1 MLVPLPLQADL
12 LFWMWKSGIPGHK
25 WPTLPQWRLLPPHQL
40 KHSTGQLFYL
50 QNLHPKHPEP
60 KCNPQPNLPA
70 TYAWVTVSPIPS
82 HFFISV
88 DLYAYFK
95 VEIWLA
101 FRQNMLAAWESKF
114 IAPKAWFLLAILGK
128 TIGSQNASL
137 IWIMWCDSV
146 LLFQCEHLKICV
158 KVDSIKYLM

>member
-12 LFWMWKSGIPGHK
+12 LFWMWNSGIPGHK

-40 KHSTGQLFYL
+40 KHSPEQLLFL

-60 KCNPQPNLPA
+60 KCNRQPNLPA
-70 TYAWVTVSPIPS
+70 TDAWVTVSPIPS

-101 FRQNMLAAWESKF
+101 LRQNMLAAWESKF
-114 IAPKAWFLLAILGK
+114 IAPKAWFLLAIFGK

>member
-25 WPTLPQWRLLPPHQL
+25 WRTLPQWRLLPPHQL
-40 KHSTGQLFYL
+40 KHSPGQLLFL
-50 QNLHPKHPEP
+50 QNFHPKHPEP
-60 KCNPQPNLPA
+60 ECNPQPNLPA
-70 TYAWVTVSPIPS
+70 TDAWVTVSPIPS

-95 VEIWLA
+95 VKIWLA

-114 IAPKAWFLLAILGK
+114 IASKAWFLLAILGK
-128 TIGSQNASL
+128 TIGSQNTSL
-137 IWIMWCDSV
+137 IWIMCVTQFYFFSV
-146 LLFQCEHLKICV
+146 NILKFV
-158 KVDSIKYLM
+158 